1 MNTDNKI
8 EAEKKEPSAWVY
20 WAESTDIFIG
30 SLVIFSII
38 IAVAGFFAYIG
49 IASHMD
55 YARAPYHLE
64 VECTAIRVDEIECER
79 EVYDEYYKDEPEHIR
94 KQHMKTEKYKVYV
107 SEWEYYINDERKTLT
122 VSDRYMTTHKVGDK
136 MTRKMYSEDGV
147 EYKSVGYSGLTD
159 FMLAICLM
167 VMALFA
173 YIIIRIIIQRIIL
186 ASKGQLKKSNKKKKK
201 NKNSKIRI

>member
-30 SLVIFSII
+30 TLVLFSII

-55 YARAPYHLE
+55 YINAPYHIE
-64 VECTAIRVDEIECER
+64 VECTAIRVDEIECEQ
-79 EVYDEYYKDEPEHIR
+79 EVYDDYYKDEPEYIR

-107 SEWEYYINDERKTLT
+107 SEWEYFIGDERKTLT
-122 VSDRYMTTHKVGDK
+122 ISDKYMTTHKVGDT
-136 MTRKMYSEDGV
+136 MMRKMYSEDGV

-167 VMALFA
+167 VIALFT
-173 YIIIRIIIQRIIL
+173 YINIRVIIQRIIL
-186 ASKGQLKKSNKKKKK
+186 AKNGKLKKNKKKKK
-201 NKNSKIRI
+201 K